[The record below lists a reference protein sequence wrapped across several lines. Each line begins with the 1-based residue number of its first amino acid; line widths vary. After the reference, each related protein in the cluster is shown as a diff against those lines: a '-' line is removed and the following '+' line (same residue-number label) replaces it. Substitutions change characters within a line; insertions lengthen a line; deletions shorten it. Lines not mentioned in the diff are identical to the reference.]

1 MTDDTTF
8 YMVWVEGRPGS
19 VRVHPTR
26 QSADEEAVRLA
37 RQEKRPA
44 YILKAIT
51 CIEEAEPPIKQ
62 TELRDEKQVRIG
74 WESQSS
80 NSV

>member
-1 MTDDTTF
+1 MTNDTTF
-8 YMVWVEGRPGS
+8 YMVYVEGGRGPMKM
-19 VRVHPTR
+19 HPTR

-51 CIEEAEPPIKQ
+51 RIEETEPPIKQ
-62 TELRDEKQVRIG
+62 TELRDEKQVRTT
-74 WESQSS
+74 WASS
-80 NSV
+80 PDKS

>member
-26 QSADEEAVRLA
+26 QSADEEAVRLT

-51 CIEEAEPPIKQ
+51 RIEEAEPPIKQ
-62 TELRDEKQVRIG
+62 TELKAESEVRTT
-74 WESQSS
+74 WASLPDRS
-80 NSV
+80 